1 MRRPMDPDTDHQ
13 ERLSDNLQVE
23 NHGTEFYL
31 VSTGQGHDL
40 TVSLER
46 DVAQRLAQFILRGR
60 SAPVNAVDGHMKFG
74 RDQRT
79 EGFNAID

>member
-1 MRRPMDPDTDHQ
+1 MVPGDAMPMDPDMENQ

-46 DVAQRLAQFILRGR
+46 DVAHRLAQFILRGR
-60 SAPVNAVDGHMKFG
+60 PSGSGAVGDSK
-74 RDQRT
+74 
-79 EGFNAID
+79 N